1 MNTIYLLLGSNQQN
15 PEQQLKTAQQNIA
28 QKIGPIVRSSGIYQT
43 AAWGNTQQPDFLNQV
58 VITQTNLNAAVLM
71 QTILEIEALMG
82 RVRTKKN
89 APRIIDID
97 ILFYNKDIIHTKELD
112 IPHPRIPERNFVL
125 IPLNELSPNFK
136 HPGLHKTIHQ
146 LLINSADTLT
156 VKKF

>member
-15 PEQQLKTAQQNIA
+15 PQKQLAIA
-28 QKIGPIVRSSGIYQT
+28 QKYIRKKIGAISRSSGIYQT

-58 VITQTNLNAAVLM
+58 IIAETELPATVLM
-71 QTILEIEALMG
+71 QSILEIEALMG
-82 RVRTKKN
+82 RIRTKKY

-97 ILFYNKDIIHTKELD
+97 ILFYNKDIIHTKGLD

-125 IPLNELSPNFK
+125 IPLNQLSPNFK
-136 HPGLHKTIHQ
+136 HPGLHITIHQ